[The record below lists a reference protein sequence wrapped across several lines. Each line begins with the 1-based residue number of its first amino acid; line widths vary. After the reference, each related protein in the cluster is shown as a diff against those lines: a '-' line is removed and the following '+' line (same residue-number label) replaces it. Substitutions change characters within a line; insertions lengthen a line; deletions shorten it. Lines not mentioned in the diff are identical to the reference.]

1 MNVFDI
7 TASISTTTTIST
19 CIQENDTRSLIT
31 IFAVD
36 CKDRYRW
43 SIYLENCT
51 AQYNWK
57 NDIQMI
63 TVIYRESQCT
73 VHSLNDVNKKH
84 MLSMKK

>member
-7 TASISTTTTIST
+7 TASISTTTTT

-43 SIYLENCT
+43 SIYLEHWT
-51 AQYNWK
+51 AQYNWR
-57 NDIQMI
+57 NYDIQMI